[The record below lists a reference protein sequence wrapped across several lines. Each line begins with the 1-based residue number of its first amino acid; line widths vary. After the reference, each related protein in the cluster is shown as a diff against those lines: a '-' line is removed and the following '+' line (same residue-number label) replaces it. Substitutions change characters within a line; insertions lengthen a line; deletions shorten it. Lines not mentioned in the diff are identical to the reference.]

1 MYLTEVANVSPDKLL
16 EFDIPTDALRKLHRA
31 ETADSFFEIVRSLDA
46 NERNSLTSH
55 LLREASEEVQ
65 NEIRDRFDTEGVSI
79 RGLYDE
85 ILELT
90 PEQERIVNYD
100 DEKPLIVQ
108 GVAGSG
114 KTTVAVHRLRE
125 AAKSSNMLD
134 GNYLL
139 LTYNRTLAKT
149 SERLL
154 RKACVGAIPENAEV
168 MTLHAWLRYLLKRNG
183 VPVNFVWDETS
194 DELVEEA
201 VEEAI
206 EEAPA
211 EDDIF
216 IEKYREESPAFWRRE
231 IELIAEDC
239 HGDIQTYLHHDRS
252 SRSNEW
258 QSYAGTNFAM
268 AVYRKY
274 RDKLKDRGLIDFNT
288 MSERCREVIAGD
300 GEIPNYEEIIVDET
314 QDFSSS
320 AANLLTDVANASES
334 HLTFLG
340 DTEQSIYGREFSW
353 DRITVFLDNYEKCL
367 LETNHRTP
375 ELVESQARRLIENSD
390 SEVPEVDTSDPA
402 QGRIF
407 LNECDGEDSIY
418 QMLVNRVRL
427 NDALGME
434 RNRIGI
440 LCPRKKVARDAVETL
455 KEADIGVDYYKT
467 EGDNGLDF
475 GDHSVKVCTVKSAK
489 GLEFDEVILLRP
501 ESVYFPGRKNQADYV
516 GQDYEHRK
524 ELHRRQ
530 LYVAM
535 SRAKQ
540 NVVIIYNGEYL
551 SHFFEDLD
559 QSSVTKHVPGDY
571 EEPLAERDLV

>member
-1 MYLTEVANVSPDKLL
+1 MYLTDVANVSPDKLL
-16 EFDIPTDALRKLHRA
+16 EFDIPTNDLRRLHRA
-31 ETADSFFEIVRSLDA
+31 EDEESFFEIVRSLDA

-55 LLREASEEVQ
+55 LLREASEQVQ
-65 NEIRDRFDTEGVSI
+65 REIRKRFDTEGVSI

-90 PEQERIVNYD
+90 PEQERIVDYED
-100 DEKPLIVQ
+100 DSPLIVQ

-125 AAKSSNMLD
+125 AAKSSNLLD

-168 MTLHAWLRYLLKRNG
+168 MTFHAWLRFLLQRND
-183 VPVNFVWDETS
+183 VPVNFVWDQTS

-201 VEEAI
+201 VDEAFD
-206 EEAPA
+206 EAPPGDQNLIA
-211 EDDIF
+211 DLRD
-216 IEKYREESPAFWRRE
+216 ESTAFWKRE

-239 HGDIQTYLHHDRS
+239 RGDNQSYFNHSRS
-252 SRSNEW
+252 SRSKDW
-258 QSYAGTNFAM
+258 HSYAESNLAM

-300 GEIPNYEEIIVDET
+300 GKIPNYEEIVVDET

-320 AANLLTDVANASES
+320 AAKLLTDVADASES

-353 DRITVFLDNYEKCL
+353 DRISHFLDDHEKIF

-375 ELVESQARRLIENSD
+375 ELVKSQAERISQGQDGPLPSAD
-390 SEVPEVDTSDPA
+390 SEEDNVILV
-402 QGRIF
+402 
-407 LNECDGEDSIY
+407 ECDGEDSVE
-418 QMLVNRVRL
+418 QMLVNRVRIK
-427 NDALGME
+427 DALGTE
-434 RNRIGI
+434 RNRIGV
-440 LCPRKKVARDAVETL
+440 LCPRKKVAKKAMDTL
-455 KEADIGVDYYKT
+455 KNADIGVDYYK
-467 EGDNGLDF
+467 EGDDGLDF
-475 GDHSVKVCTVKSAK
+475 CDHSVKVCSVKSAK

-501 ESVYFPGRKNQADYV
+501 ERAYFPGQKSRSDYI
-516 GQDYEHRK
+516 GQDYDHRK
-524 ELHRRQ
+524 QLQRRQ

-535 SRAKQ
+535 SRAKE
-540 NVVIIYNGEYL
+540 NVVIIYNGEFLSPYFDDLDEQGVSKHRPGKYEGAIEYL
-551 SHFFEDLD
+551 SDD
-559 QSSVTKHVPGDY
+559 
-571 EEPLAERDLV
+571 

>member
-1 MYLTEVANVSPDKLL
+1 M
-16 EFDIPTDALRKLHRA
+16 
-31 ETADSFFEIVRSLDA
+31 
-46 NERNSLTSH
+46 
-55 LLREASEEVQ
+55 
-65 NEIRDRFDTEGVSI
+65 
-79 RGLYDE
+79 
-85 ILELT
+85 
-90 PEQERIVNYD
+90 
-100 DEKPLIVQ
+100 
-108 GVAGSG
+108 
-114 KTTVAVHRLRE
+114 AV
-125 AAKSSNMLD
+125 
-134 GNYLL
+134 Y
-139 LTYNRTLAKT
+139 
-149 SERLL
+149 
-154 RKACVGAIPENAEV
+154 
-168 MTLHAWLRYLLKRNG
+168 W
-183 VPVNFVWDETS
+183 
-194 DELVEEA
+194 
-201 VEEAI
+201 
-206 EEAPA
+206 
-211 EDDIF
+211 
-216 IEKYREESPAFWRRE
+216 KYRE
-231 IELIAEDC
+231 
-239 HGDIQTYLHHDRS
+239 
-252 SRSNEW
+252 
-258 QSYAGTNFAM
+258 
-268 AVYRKY
+268 
-274 RDKLKDRGLIDFNT
+274 KLKDRGLIDFNT

-320 AANLLTDVANASES
+320 AAKLLTDVADASES

-353 DRITVFLDNYEKCL
+353 DRVTHFLDDHEKII

-375 ELVESQARRLIENSD
+375 ELVKSQAKRLVEKFD
-390 SEVPEVDTSDPA
+390 AEVPEVDTSDPA

-407 LNECDGEDSIY
+407 LNECDGEESIH

-501 ESVYFPGRKNQADYV
+501 ESVYFPGRKSQANYV

-540 NVVIIYNGEYL
+540 NVVITYNGNYL
-551 SHFFEDLD
+551 AHFFEDLD
-559 QSSVTKHVPGDY
+559 QSSVTKHFPGDY
-571 EEPLAERDLV
+571 EEPLAELDMV